1 MECLHCTRVHPEL
14 VEIIPTYRSGA
25 VVDHS
30 RDDWGVDV
38 RGNSFTRDGN
48 AQVPV
53 LPGMSEVDE
62 HSYFGGTVFP
72 NAFVDITG
80 TSVIVSF
87 LQPKSAD
94 RTTVVTEYLFAP
106 STVAADD
113 FDPSDIVEFS
123 ELVAGQD
130 YRVCEMVQRGVG
142 SKHFTAGVLSPK
154 DELVIA
160 WKDRYLATLGR

>member
-1 MECLHCTRVHPEL
+1 VHPEL

-38 RGNSFTRDGN
+38 RGNSFTRDGS

-87 LQPKSAD
+87 LQPKAAD

-106 STVAADD
+106 STVAADG

-160 WKDRYLATLGR
+160 WKDRYRAALGQ